1 MKEICNYQHQIK
13 YTYESD
19 IHTNLHLGG
28 VEVDECLD
36 LVVRA
41 HAFNK
46 ETIVGEVIIYYFS
59 EFF

>member
-1 MKEICNYQHQIK
+1 MNQIFIL
-13 YTYESD
+13 TCIS
-19 IHTNLHLGG
+19 GG